1 MTGYE
6 RGDIVLVPYPFGERA
21 GGKKRPVLV
30 ISSLDFNQATDEVV
44 IAQVTS
50 RTSSDPRPGDYTIEE
65 WKEANLPRPSLVR
78 ARLASLKSCLILR
91 RLGKLSDDDLE
102 AALLAL
108 RSSILT

>member
-6 RGDIVLVPYPFGERA
+6 QGDVVLVPYPFGERA

-30 ISSLDFNQATDEVV
+30 ISSSDFNQSTDEVV
-44 IAQVTS
+44 IAQITS
-50 RTSSDPRPGDYTIEE
+50 RMSAAPRPGDYTIED

-78 ARLASLKSCLILR
+78 GRLATLKSSLILR
-91 RLGKLSDDDLE
+91 RLGKLTDHDFQ
-102 AALLAL
+102 AALLGL